1 MSENEMKFEK
11 ALGKLEDIVEKLES
25 GGLSLDESLE
35 KFTEGVK
42 LIKFCNQELTAAEEK
57 IEIVLKE
64 ADDFNNIVS
73 YKNEEEIN

>member
-11 ALGKLEDIVEKLES
+11 ALEKLEDIVEKLES

-42 LIKFCNQELTAAEEK
+42 LIKFCNQELAAAEEK

-64 ADDFNNIVS
+64 ADDLNNIVP